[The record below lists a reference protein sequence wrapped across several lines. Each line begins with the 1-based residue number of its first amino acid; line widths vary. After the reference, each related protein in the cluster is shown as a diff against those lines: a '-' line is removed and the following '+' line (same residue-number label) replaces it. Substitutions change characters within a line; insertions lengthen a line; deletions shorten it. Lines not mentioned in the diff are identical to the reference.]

1 MNIIYK
7 SPFDRQ
13 HKVLEILN
21 KQDSS
26 IVRLDEL
33 KRRILI
39 KEVRFYEKTSEF
51 YSFDHY
57 YYSGTS
63 VNEHLG

>member
-39 KEVRFYEKTSEF
+39 KEVCFYEKNF
-51 YSFDHY
+51 KILF
-57 YYSGTS
+57 
-63 VNEHLG
+63 V